1 MDPAV
6 VPVGGGVA
14 ETFYWHD
21 YETWG
26 ADPRRDRPAQFAG
39 QRTDADLNPVGAPLV
54 RYCRPAND
62 LLPQPEACLIT
73 GLTPQRAARDGL
85 IEADFAAAIER
96 ELAEPGTCGAGYN
109 SLRFDD
115 EVTRHLLYR
124 NLFDPYAREWRNGN
138 SRWDLIDVLRA
149 AHALRPAG
157 IDWPARDD
165 GTTSFRLEDLTAA
178 NGIEHGAAHDALAD
192 VQATIALARR
202 LKEAQPKLFDYAL
215 GLRDKH
221 RVLRMLAEGRP
232 LLHVSARY
240 PAGQGCIA
248 PVLPVAPHPTNAN
261 AVLVVDLR
269 EDPAAFAALD
279 VEALRVR
286 LFTPSAERGP
296 DAPRNPVKA
305 VHANRAPFLAP
316 LATLTPE
323 AAERWAIER
332 ERVERHA
339 GSSTALKTLGDRL
352 ALAYQTPVRE
362 APSDP
367 DLMLYSGGFIGDADR
382 RLLERLRRLAPEDL
396 AVGRPM
402 FEDPRLPEMLW
413 RYRARNWPET
423 LSDEEREEWDAYRLA
438 RLTDPEAGGS
448 IVLDA
453 FEQRLGELRAEC
465 HGAPAKLAVL
475 DELAAW
481 AEQVMDAG

>member
-1 MDPAV
+1 MPSSS
-6 VPVGGGVA
+6 PNGVSP
-14 ETFYWHD
+14 TFYWHD

-26 ADPRRDRPAQFAG
+26 SDPRRDRPAQFAG
-39 QRTDADLNPVGAPLV
+39 QRTDQDLNPIGDPFVA
-54 RYCRPAND
+54 YCRPAVD
-62 LLPQPEACLIT
+62 LLPQPDACLIT
-73 GLTPQRAARDGL
+73 GITPQRAARDGL
-85 IEADFAAAIER
+85 TEAGFAAAIER

-165 GTTSFRLEDLTAA
+165 GTASFRLEDLSAA

-202 LKEAQPKLFDYAL
+202 LKQAQPKLFDYAL
-215 GLRDKH
+215 KLRDKR

-248 PVLPVAPHPTNAN
+248 PVLPVVPHPTNAN
-261 AVLVVDLR
+261 AVLVFDLR
-269 EDPAAFAALD
+269 EDPAAFADLD
-279 VEALRVR
+279 VEALRAR
-286 LFTPSAERGP
+286 LFTPAAERGP
-296 DAPRNPVKA
+296 DAPRIPVKG
-305 VHANRAPFLAP
+305 VHANHAPFLAP

-323 AAERWAIER
+323 AAERWAIDR

-339 GSSTALKTLGDRL
+339 GSSTALKTLGERL
-352 ALAYQTPVRE
+352 ASAYQMPSRE
-362 APSDP
+362 SPRDP

-382 RLLERLRRLAPEDL
+382 RTLERLRRLAPAAL
-396 AVGRPM
+396 AQERPR

-438 RLTDPEAGGS
+438 RLTDPEAGSG

-453 FEQRLGELRAEC
+453 FEQRLSELRAEC
-465 HGAPAKLAVL
+465 TDAPAKLALL

-481 AEQVMDAG
+481 AEQLMDAGD